1 MLIDQPYPWF
11 FMGAVLAGGI
21 VWLVT
26 WLRKN
31 DISVRWYEWLL
42 GAIGTIVLAF
52 MAQNMWAA
60 LAEYESQAFWFYLLI
75 LGLPGLLLLLI
86 SIQLVRRR
94 QTA

>member
-11 FMGAVLAGGI
+11 FMGAVIAGGL
-21 VWLVT
+21 VWLVN

-42 GAIGTIVLAF
+42 GAIGLFVLAF

-60 LAEYESQAFWFYLLI
+60 LAEYESKAVWFYLLI
-75 LGLPGLLLLLI
+75 LGLPGLLLLLL

-94 QTA
+94 QSA